1 MSPTFFAKPADFRKW
16 LAKNYNKERE
26 ILVGYYK
33 VGSGKASMTWP
44 ESVDEALCYGW
55 IDGVRKSID
64 AESYTI
70 RFTPRRRGS
79 FWSNKNIASAK
90 RLIKAGRMKPAG
102 LKAFKQR
109 LGVKSGVYSFEQE
122 EIAPFS
128 AFLET
133 KFKAKKRA
141 WEFFNKQPPGYQK
154 TMRHWVMT
162 AKQEKTQLK
171 RLMQLIATSGEEKRI
186 DLLSPFGSKNKENR
200 GK

>member
-1 MSPTFFAKPADFRKW
+1 LKPTFFAKPADFRKW
-16 LAKNYNKERE
+16 LAKNHDKATQL
-26 ILVGYYK
+26 LVGYYK
-33 VGSGKASMTWP
+33 VGSSKVSMTWP

-70 RFTPRRRGS
+70 RFTPRRQGS

-90 RLIKAGRMKPAG
+90 RLIKAGRMKSAG

-109 LGVKSGVYSFEQE
+109 LGVKSGAYSFEQE
-122 EIAPFS
+122 QIAPFS
-128 AFLET
+128 PALE
-133 KFKAKKRA
+133 KRFKAKKTA
-141 WEFFNKQPPGYQK
+141 WEFFNKQPLGYQK

-171 RLMQLIATSGEEKRI
+171 RLVQLIETSGEEKRV
-186 DLLSPFGSKNKENR
+186 DLLSPFGSNKE
-200 GK
+200 